1 MIDTPE
7 TLPAKR
13 PKDSILSWIHSMEE
27 KEQKEQGGDSRAGLP
42 NPGLE
47 TPRGFSSD
55 SIPLRTSDACI

>member
-1 MIDTPE
+1 
-7 TLPAKR
+7 
-13 PKDSILSWIHSMEE
+13 MEE